1 MKHLK
6 LTFIGMLC
14 LFLNGCDLSSHDLS
28 VGLLTCFASL
38 ASIFALL
45 WAMRLYQMRQRGES
59 WNWPKPV
66 EIVIGVITDFLDTL
80 GIGSFAPSTA
90 FFRLGKLVPDE
101 LIPGTLNVGHTL
113 GTITQALI
121 FIQIVEVAPTTLLPM
136 ILTAGAGA
144 WLGTSIVGSLPRLQ
158 IRIGMGAALLLAALI
173 MLCSL
178 LGLLPAGLD
187 ALELTGWKWWVG
199 VVGNFILGMLMPL
212 GIGLYAP
219 CMILVSLLG
228 MSPLAAFP
236 IMMGSCAFLMPISSV
251 GFIRNQR
258 YLPSAALGLA
268 IGGVPAVLLAAY
280 IVKSLPLDYVRW
292 IVVAVVLLVAFTLL
306 NSARQEFRERTS
318 KSHTE

>member
-1 MKHLK
+1 MKIIEKICFAASLSIVLTGCEFQSADLSQGLLFVFTLLA
-6 LTFIGMLC
+6 LTFIL
-14 LFLNGCDLSSHDLS
+14 
-28 VGLLTCFASL
+28 
-38 ASIFALL
+38 I
-45 WAMRLYQMRQRGES
+45 WAKRLITMRKAGIDWR
-59 WNWPKPV
+59 WPRPV
-66 EIVIGVITDFLDTL
+66 EIVIGAITDFFDTL

-121 FIQIVEVAPTTLLPM
+121 FIQIVQVAPTTLLPM

-144 WLGTSIVGSLPRLQ
+144 WLGTSIVGSLPRFQ
-158 IRIGMGAALLLAALI
+158 IRIGMGSALLIAAMI

-199 VVGNFILGMLMPL
+199 VIGNFILGLLMPL

-236 IMMGSCAFLMPISSV
+236 IMMGSCAFLMPISSL
-251 GFIRNQR
+251 GFINNQK

-292 IVVAVVLLVAFTLL
+292 IVVLVVSIVGLTML
-306 NSARQEFRERTS
+306 NSAR
-318 KSHTE
+318 TEYKQSQRK

>member
-1 MKHLK
+1 MKIIEKICFAASLSIVLTGCEFQSADLSQGLLFVFTLLA
-6 LTFIGMLC
+6 LTFIL
-14 LFLNGCDLSSHDLS
+14 
-28 VGLLTCFASL
+28 
-38 ASIFALL
+38 I
-45 WAMRLYQMRQRGES
+45 WAKRLITMRKAGIDWR
-59 WNWPKPV
+59 WPRPV
-66 EIVIGVITDFLDTL
+66 EIVIGAITDFFDTL

-121 FIQIVEVAPTTLLPM
+121 FIQIVQVAPTTLLPM

-144 WLGTSIVGSLPRLQ
+144 WLGTSIVGSLPRFQ
-158 IRIGMGAALLLAALI
+158 IRIGMGSALLTAAMI

-199 VVGNFILGMLMPL
+199 VIGNFILGLLMPL

-236 IMMGSCAFLMPISSV
+236 IMMGSCAFLMPISSL
-251 GFIRNQR
+251 GFINNQK

-292 IVVAVVLLVAFTLL
+292 IVVLVVSIVGLTML
-306 NSARQEFRERTS
+306 NSAR
-318 KSHTE
+318 TEYKQSQRK

>member
-1 MKHLK
+1 MKITEKICFAAILSIVLTGCEFQSADLSQGLLFVFTLLA
-6 LTFIGMLC
+6 LTFIL
-14 LFLNGCDLSSHDLS
+14 
-28 VGLLTCFASL
+28 
-38 ASIFALL
+38 I
-45 WAMRLYQMRQRGES
+45 WAKRLITMRKAGIDWR
-59 WNWPKPV
+59 WPRPV
-66 EIVIGVITDFLDTL
+66 EIVIGAITDFFDTL

-121 FIQIVEVAPTTLLPM
+121 FIQIVQVAPTTLLPM

-144 WLGTSIVGSLPRLQ
+144 WLGTSIVGSLPRFQ
-158 IRIGMGAALLLAALI
+158 IRIGMGSALLIAAMI

-199 VVGNFILGMLMPL
+199 VIGNFILGLLMPL

-236 IMMGSCAFLMPISSV
+236 IMMGSCAFLMPISSL
-251 GFIRNQR
+251 GFINNQK

-292 IVVAVVLLVAFTLL
+292 IVVLVVSIVGLTML
-306 NSARQEFRERTS
+306 NSAR
-318 KSHTE
+318 TEYKQSQRK

>member
-1 MKHLK
+1 MKSMSSKSLCFLFVPLSLSGCTLQSQQLTTWLLSIFSILA
-6 LTFIGMLC
+6 LTFM
-14 LFLNGCDLSSHDLS
+14 
-28 VGLLTCFASL
+28 
-38 ASIFALL
+38 LL
-45 WAMRLYQMRQRGES
+45 WAKRLIAMRKEGIDWR
-59 WNWPKPV
+59 WPRPV
-66 EIVIGVITDFLDTL
+66 EIVIGAITDFFDTL

-121 FIQIVEVAPTTLLPM
+121 FIQIVQVAPTTLLPM

-144 WLGTSIVGSLPRLQ
+144 WLGTAIVGSLPRFQ
-158 IRIGMGAALLLAALI
+158 IRIGMGSALLIAAMI

-199 VVGNFILGMLMPL
+199 VIGNFILGLLMPL

-236 IMMGSCAFLMPISSV
+236 IMMGSCAFLMPISSL
-251 GFIRNQR
+251 GFINNQK

-292 IVVAVVLLVAFTLL
+292 IVVLVVSIVGLTML
-306 NSARQEFRERTS
+306 NSARTEYKQS
-318 KSHTE
+318 KRN

>member
-1 MKHLK
+1 MKSMLSK
-6 LTFIGMLC
+6 SLCFLFVPLSLSGCSLQSQQLTTWLLSIFSILALTFM
-14 LFLNGCDLSSHDLS
+14 
-28 VGLLTCFASL
+28 
-38 ASIFALL
+38 LL
-45 WAMRLYQMRQRGES
+45 WAKRLITMRKEGIDWR
-59 WNWPKPV
+59 WPRLV
-66 EIVIGVITDFLDTL
+66 EIVIGAITDFFDTL

-121 FIQIVEVAPTTLLPM
+121 FIQIVQVAPTTLLPM

-144 WLGTSIVGSLPRLQ
+144 WLGTAIVGSLPRFQ
-158 IRIGMGAALLLAALI
+158 IRIGMGSALLIAAMI

-199 VVGNFILGMLMPL
+199 VIGNFILGLLMPL

-236 IMMGSCAFLMPISSV
+236 IMMGSCAFLMPISSL
-251 GFIRNQR
+251 GFINNQR

-292 IVVAVVLLVAFTLL
+292 IVVLVVSIVGLTML
-306 NSARQEFRERTS
+306 NSARTEYKHS
-318 KSHTE
+318 KRN

>member
-1 MKHLK
+1 MKSVSSKSLCALFMLLSLSGCTLQSQQLTTWLLSIFSILA
-6 LTFIGMLC
+6 LTFM
-14 LFLNGCDLSSHDLS
+14 
-28 VGLLTCFASL
+28 
-38 ASIFALL
+38 LL
-45 WAMRLYQMRQRGES
+45 WAKRLIAMRKEGIDWR
-59 WNWPKPV
+59 WPRPV
-66 EIVIGVITDFLDTL
+66 EIVIGAITDFFDTL

-121 FIQIVEVAPTTLLPM
+121 FIQIVQVAPTTLLPM

-144 WLGTSIVGSLPRLQ
+144 WLGTAIVGSLPRFQ
-158 IRIGMGAALLLAALI
+158 IRIGMGSALLIAAMI

-199 VVGNFILGMLMPL
+199 VIGNFILGLLMPL

-236 IMMGSCAFLMPISSV
+236 IMMGSCAFLM
-251 GFIRNQR
+251 R
-258 YLPSAALGLA
+258 LA
-268 IGGVPAVLLAAY
+268 V
-280 IVKSLPLDYVRW
+280 
-292 IVVAVVLLVAFTLL
+292 
-306 NSARQEFRERTS
+306 
-318 KSHTE
+318 

>member
-1 MKHLK
+1 MKSVSSKSLCALFMLLSLSGCTLQSQQLTTWLLSIFSILA
-6 LTFIGMLC
+6 LTFM
-14 LFLNGCDLSSHDLS
+14 
-28 VGLLTCFASL
+28 
-38 ASIFALL
+38 LL
-45 WAMRLYQMRQRGES
+45 WAKRLIAMRKEGIDWR
-59 WNWPKPV
+59 WPRPV
-66 EIVIGVITDFLDTL
+66 EIVIGAITDFFDTL

-121 FIQIVEVAPTTLLPM
+121 FIQIVQVAPTTLLPM

-144 WLGTSIVGSLPRLQ
+144 WLGTAIVGSLPRFQ
-158 IRIGMGAALLLAALI
+158 IRIGMGSALLIAAMI

-199 VVGNFILGMLMPL
+199 VIGNFILGLLMPL

-236 IMMGSCAFLMPISSV
+236 IMMGSCAFLMPISSL
-251 GFIRNQR
+251 GFINNQK

-292 IVVAVVLLVAFTLL
+292 IVVLVVSIVGLTML
-306 NSARQEFRERTS
+306 NSARTEYKQS
-318 KSHTE
+318 KRN